1 MEARA
6 KDAIEGWNKAKG
18 NRGTWENHW
27 QQITQLCLP
36 ERNDYNTQWTPG
48 QKRNQQVYDSTPIFA
63 LQQFANGLHSLLT
76 SPYLLWFQQ
85 NLDDE
90 RLNKRQ
96 DVRAWLDEATRVM
109 YSIFNGPRHNF
120 ASQSHEY
127 YLDLGSIGTAV
138 MAELESDKSGILFS
152 TRHLKEAMIFEND
165 EDRVDK
171 VVRRWRWTAKQA
183 VQQWGN
189 KVGPKIVKAYTDG
202 SEELFYFYHQ
212 VAPRKERNLDRASE
226 ARHMPFESIYVG
238 EQDGDIISESGF
250 PDFPYLVSRFSK
262 TPGEVYGRG
271 PGMTM
276 LPDMK
281 MLNELKKMVI
291 KAAQK
296 VVDPPLQIPDDG
308 YLLPIKTVPG
318 SQNFYRANSPPN
330 ARIMPIETKGRIDIG
345 ENMLQSLQ
353 QTMLRGFY
361 VEWMMMAS
369 DPTDPA
375 AAGKGVTATYV
386 MQQRDEKMRLLSP
399 MLARLQSEFLG
410 PLIDRTFNI
419 LWRQSVA
426 RNFGPG
432 SPFPPPP
439 EALSGQ
445 SWHIE
450 YLSPIAIAQKSSQL
464 DSVGRLMAQQAQ
476 LMQMNPNAPMILDP
490 EAIMRLTS
498 RDLNA
503 PAVALKTPERLQQEA
518 QAQAEAQQQM
528 AGSEVAGNLAG
539 AAKDGAAAMATMR
552 EAA

>member
-1 MEARA
+1 MDEKVKAV
-6 KDAIEGWNKAKG
+6 IEGWNRAKG
-18 NRGTWENHW
+18 DRGTWENHW

-36 ERNDYNTQWTPG
+36 ERNDYTTQWSPG
-48 QKRNQQVYDSTPIFA
+48 QKRNQMVYDSTPIFA

-76 SPYLLWFQQ
+76 SPYLLWFQM
-85 NLDDE
+85 NCDNE
-90 RLNKRQ
+90 RLNSIQ
-96 DVRAWLDEATRVM
+96 EVRAWLDETTKVM
-109 YSIFNGPRHNF
+109 YSVFNGPRHNF

-127 YLDLGSIGTAV
+127 YLDLGSVGTAV
-138 MAELESDKSGILFS
+138 MAELESDKNGILFS
-152 TRHLKEAMIFEND
+152 TRHLKECMIAEND
-165 EDRVDK
+165 EDRIDTVT
-171 VVRRWRWTAKQA
+171 RRWKWTAKQA
-183 VQQWGN
+183 VQQWGS

-202 SEELFYFYHQ
+202 SDKTFHFYHR
-212 VAPRKERNLDRASE
+212 VAPRKERNPDRGSE
-226 ARHMPFESIYVG
+226 ARHMPFESVYVG
-238 EQDGDIISESGF
+238 EEDGDIITEGGF

-262 TPGEVYGRG
+262 TAGETYGRG

-281 MLNELKKMVI
+281 MLNELKKMVV

-345 ENMLQSLQ
+345 ENMLVALQ

-361 VEWMMMAS
+361 VEWMMMPS
-369 DPTDPA
+369 DPQDPA
-375 AAGKGVTATYV
+375 SAGKGVTATYV

-419 LWRQSVA
+419 LYRQSEA
-426 RNFGPG
+426 RKFGPG

-439 EALSGQ
+439 EILSGQ
-445 SWHIE
+445 SWHVE

-464 DSVGRLMAQQAQ
+464 DSVGRLIQQ
-476 LMQMNPNAPMILDP
+476 QMLLRQADEKAPMILNS
-490 EAIMRLTS
+490 EEIMRLTS

-503 PAVALKTPERLQQEA
+503 PALALKSPQQIQAEQ
-518 QAQAEAQQQM
+518 QAQADAEKAMNQ
-528 AGSEVAGNLAG
+528 SEVAANVAG
-539 AAKDGAAAMATMR
+539 AAKDGAGAVAALKQ
-552 EAA
+552 AA